1 VSTRR
6 SVAGICLREG
16 RAFVAM
22 RGPKGS
28 CAGLWEFPGGKVEQG
43 ESDEAALV
51 REFDEEFG
59 IEAKPLR
66 FLGETAFNHGGAA
79 RTLAA
84 WLIELPPYSNPELR
98 EHERTAWAG
107 PEELDCL
114 DLVDS
119 DRKLVAFVRDCL
131 AGLR

>member
-1 VSTRR
+1 MTARR
-6 SVAGICLREG
+6 SVAGICLRGG
-16 RAFVAM
+16 RAFVAE
-22 RGPKGS
+22 RGPSGS
-28 CAGLWEFPGGKVEQG
+28 CAGLWEFPGGKVEPG

-59 IEAKPLR
+59 IEARPVR
-66 FLGETAFNHGGAA
+66 FLGETSFDHGGSPRA
-79 RTLAA
+79 LAA
-84 WLIELPPYSNPELR
+84 WLIELPSAADHELR
-98 EHERTAWAG
+98 EHARTAWAT

-131 AGLR
+131 AGRR

>member
-1 VSTRR
+1 VSSRR
-6 SVAGICLREG
+6 SVAGICLRDG
-16 RAFVAM
+16 KAFVAM
-22 RGPKGS
+22 RGSAGS
-28 CAGLWEFPGGKVEQG
+28 CAGLWEFPGGKVEPG

-59 IEAKPLR
+59 IEARPLR
-66 FLGETAFNHGGAA
+66 LLGETAFDHGGSA
-79 RTLAA
+79 RALAA
-84 WLIELPPYSNPELR
+84 WLIELPPYADIELR
-98 EHERTAWAG
+98 EHERTAWAS

-119 DRKLVAFVRDCL
+119 DRKLVGFVRDCL